1 MLRKWEIRYIII
13 IILTCV
19 MVSLVTLLISSFYLR
34 TQLND
39 MHQMLETIQAE
50 HHQFYPNPPNDI
62 K

>member
-1 MLRKWEIRYIII
+1 MFSKWEIRYL

-19 MVSLVTLLISSFYLR
+19 MVAIVMLAITSFSLR

-39 MHQMLETIQAE
+39 MYNMLEEIRSE
-50 HHQFYPNPPNDI
+50 HHQLYPNPPNDI

>member
-1 MLRKWEIRYIII
+1 MLSKWKIRYL

-19 MVSLVTLLISSFYLR
+19 MVALIMLVITNFYIR

-39 MHQMLETIQAE
+39 MYYMLETIRSE
-50 HHQFYPNPPNDI
+50 HHQLSTNPPNDI

>member
-1 MLRKWEIRYIII
+1 MLSKWEIRYL

-19 MVSLVTLLISSFYLR
+19 IAAIVTLVITNFYLQ

-39 MHQMLETIQAE
+39 MRHMLETIHAE
-50 HHQFYPNPPNDI
+50 HHQLYPTLPNI

>member
-1 MLRKWEIRYIII
+1 MLSKWEIRYL

-19 MVSLVTLLISSFYLR
+19 MVALVTLLITSFYLR

-39 MHQMLETIQAE
+39 MHQMLEAIQAE
-50 HHQFYPNPPNDI
+50 HHQPYPNLPNDI

>member
-1 MLRKWEIRYIII
+1 MLSKWEIRYL

-19 MVSLVTLLISSFYLR
+19 MVALVTLLITSFYLR

-39 MHQMLETIQAE
+39 MHHMLEEIQAE
-50 HHQFYPNPPNDI
+50 HHQLYPNPPNDT

>member
-1 MLRKWEIRYIII
+1 MLSKWEIRYL

-19 MVSLVTLLISSFYLR
+19 MVAIVMLVITNFYIR

-39 MHQMLETIQAE
+39 MYHMLQTIHSE
-50 HHQFYPNPPNDI
+50 HHQLYPNPPNDI

>member
-1 MLRKWEIRYIII
+1 MLSKWEIRYL

-19 MVSLVTLLISSFYLR
+19 MMALVTLVITNFYLR

-39 MHQMLETIQAE
+39 MHHMLETIHSE
-50 HHQFYPNPPNDI
+50 HHQIYPNLPNNI

>member
-1 MLRKWEIRYIII
+1 MLSKWETRYL

-19 MVSLVTLLISSFYLR
+19 IIAIVTLVLTNFYLR

-39 MHQMLETIQAE
+39 MHHMLETIIAE
-50 HHQFYPNPPNDI
+50 HHQLYPNLPNDS

>member
-1 MLRKWEIRYIII
+1 MLSKWEIRYL

-19 MVSLVTLLISSFYLR
+19 MMALVILILTNFYLR

-39 MHQMLETIQAE
+39 MHHMLETIHAE
-50 HHQFYPNPPNDI
+50 HHKLYPNLPNNN

>member
-1 MLRKWEIRYIII
+1 MLSKWEIRYL

-19 MVSLVTLLISSFYLR
+19 MIAIVTLLITSFSLR

-39 MHQMLETIQAE
+39 MYNMLEEIRSE
-50 HHQFYPNPPNDI
+50 HNQLYPNPHNDI

>member
-1 MLRKWEIRYIII
+1 MLSKWEIRYL

-19 MVSLVTLLISSFYLR
+19 IAAIVTFVITNFYLQ

-39 MHQMLETIQAE
+39 MRNMLEAIHAE
-50 HHQFYPNPPNDI
+50 HHQLYPTLPNDI

>member
-1 MLRKWEIRYIII
+1 MLSKWEIRYL

-19 MVSLVTLLISSFYLR
+19 MMALVTLILTTFYLR

-39 MHQMLETIQAE
+39 MHQMLETIQSE
-50 HHQFYPNPPNDI
+50 HHQLYPNPPNDI

>member
-1 MLRKWEIRYIII
+1 MLSKWEIRYL

-19 MVSLVTLLISSFYLR
+19 MVAIVMLAITSFSLR

-39 MHQMLETIQAE
+39 MHHMLEEIQAE
-50 HHQFYPNPPNDI
+50 HHQLYPNPPNDT

>member
-1 MLRKWEIRYIII
+1 MLSKWETRYL

-19 MVSLVTLLISSFYLR
+19 MTALVILVITNFYLR

-39 MHQMLETIQAE
+39 IHHMLETIHSE
-50 HHQFYPNPPNDI
+50 HHQPYLNLPNDI

>member
-1 MLRKWEIRYIII
+1 MLSKWEIHYL

-19 MVSLVTLLISSFYLR
+19 MMALVTLLLTSFYLR

-39 MHQMLETIQAE
+39 MRNMLETIHTEQ
-50 HHQFYPNPPNDI
+50 HQLYPNLPNDI